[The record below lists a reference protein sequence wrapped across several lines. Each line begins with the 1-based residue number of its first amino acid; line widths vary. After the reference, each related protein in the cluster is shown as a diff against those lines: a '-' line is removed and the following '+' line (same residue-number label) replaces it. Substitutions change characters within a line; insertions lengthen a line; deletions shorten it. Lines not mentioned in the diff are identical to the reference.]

1 MAPRTKKEEFPD
13 IVPCKFAGD
22 TEDEICVDCNGVV
35 MTVDGKKYSCKE
47 CQAYTEPDPEPEKP
61 VEQPAQEEKEEL
73 PAPEEFQTQGVTT
86 SIKAESGLSV
96 ELKDRNGATRWYKF
110 TYAEERAV
118 PAGCDIEKEKHA
130 LWNDVNRTVDQQL
143 EDTMIYLESK

>member
-22 TEDEICVDCNGVV
+22 TEDEICIECNGVV
-35 MTVDGKKYSCKE
+35 MTVDGKKYSCKD
-47 CQAYTEPDPEPEKP
+47 CQAYAEPDPEPEAP
-61 VEQPAQEEKEEL
+61 VEEPAAEEKEEL

-110 TYAEERAV
+110 TYSEERAV
-118 PAGCDIEKEKHA
+118 PAECDLEKEKQA